1 MWTLDASVV
10 VRSFDPV
17 DPEHIV
23 CKNLL
28 DTLDARALPVIVPRL
43 LLVELAGAVRRLL
56 CDPVRA
62 RLAVQAWQALPH
74 VQIASLEDALLAEA
88 ADLAAD
94 RALKGADAVYVAVAK
109 QFNCTL
115 VSLDRE
121 QRERAAAVV
130 TAVHPRDALAQ
141 LSLP

>member
-43 LLVELAGAVRRLL
+43 LLVELAGAVRRL
-56 CDPVRA
+56 
-62 RLAVQAWQALPH
+62 Q
-74 VQIASLEDALLAEA
+74 
-88 ADLAAD
+88 
-94 RALKGADAVYVAVAK
+94 
-109 QFNCTL
+109 
-115 VSLDRE
+115 
-121 QRERAAAVV
+121 
-130 TAVHPRDALAQ
+130 
-141 LSLP
+141 